1 MDLTCKCRNTDSI
14 ADSLKC
20 IAWKGRAIVVGF
32 AGGEIEKVCS
42 SSSFRD
48 SLQLR
53 INLDCPPQLALNLV
67 LLKNI
72 SIVGIHWGRYNSVEP
87 ERARQVWQEL
97 FACVL
102 EGVPLLLVSFA

>member
-1 MDLTCKCRNTDSI
+1 MFLQY
-14 ADSLKC
+14 
-20 IAWKGRAIVVGF
+20 
-32 AGGEIEKVCS
+32 
-42 SSSFRD
+42 

-53 INLDCPPQLALNLV
+53 INLDCPLQLALNLV

-102 EGVPLLLVSFA
+102 EEDAVTPRFFRLTLHVEITEWRVADPWSSP